1 MNGNSAEF
9 RDIFFYRAPLGKG
22 LEFGYCKAYRINGG
36 EKLFKVFS
44 KLFKVFSKLIESFEG
59 DWLLSHS
66 LLKVVKD
73 PGLGDSFLYVEKG
86 KNNPFVI
93 IVIDLFVDKDMSPN
107 RVQSA

>member
-9 RDIFFYRAPLGKG
+9 RDVFFYRAPLGKG
-22 LEFGYCKAYRINGG
+22 LEFGYCRAYRINGG
-36 EKLFKVFS
+36 E

-73 PGLGDSFLYVEKG
+73 PGLGNSFLYVGKG